1 MGYLLSFVVSN
12 IEWIIRFFV
21 FVKYNEHNAV
31 NASDY
36 LVHKKFCG
44 SICQVHEVIDTP
56 TN

>member
-12 IEWIIRFFV
+12 IEWIIRFCV